1 MTGTVI
7 TLDQLNALD
16 DQAFV
21 KALDGLYEKAPWVAA
36 GAAASRPFATVGDLH
51 DGLMRAVR
59 QKPREAL
66 VAFLNAHPVLGG
78 RDARA
83 GTLTAES
90 TQEQAGLGL
99 TALPGDE
106 ARLLEELNARYQA
119 KFGFPFLI
127 CARRHT
133 RPSILRALQERLEH
147 SLEQELANALAE
159 VEHIGRLRLVDRV
172 TGAGMPNVAG
182 RLSTHVLDTH
192 SGRPAENVKIELF
205 ECGHSR
211 PVRLVEAITNGE
223 GRTDHP
229 LLASGPLRMG
239 TYELVFHMG
248 AYYRRRGAIATS
260 QPFLDEVCVRFGVN
274 EPEGHYHVPLVV
286 TPWSYATYRGS

>member
-7 TLDQLNALD
+7 TLVQLNALD

-21 KALDGLYEKAPWVAA
+21 SSLEGLYEKAPWVAA
-36 GAAASRPFATVGDLH
+36 GAASSRPFATVGDLH

-59 QKPREAL
+59 QQPREAL

-83 GTLTAES
+83 GTLTADS
-90 TQEQAGLGL
+90 TREQASLGL
-99 TALPGDE
+99 TALADDE
-106 ARLLEELNARYQA
+106 AWLLEDLNARYLA

-133 RPSILRALQERLEH
+133 RPSILRALQERLGH
-147 SLEQELANALAE
+147 GLEQELTNALAE

-172 TGAGMPNVAG
+172 TGAGVPKVAG

-192 SGRPAENVKIELF
+192 AGRPAENLKIELF

-211 PVRLVEAITNGE
+211 PVRLVETVTNAE
-223 GRTDHP
+223 GRTDQP
-229 LLASGPLRMG
+229 MFAGGPLRMG
-239 TYELVFHMG
+239 TYEMVFHMG
-248 AYYRRRGAIATS
+248 DYYRLRAVITTLH
-260 QPFLDEVCVRFGVN
+260 PFLDEVCVRFGVN

-286 TPWSYATYRGS
+286 TPWSYATYRGG

>member
-7 TLDQLNALD
+7 TLVQLNALD

-21 KALDGLYEKAPWVAA
+21 KALEGLYEKAPWVAA

-51 DGLMRAVR
+51 DALIRAVR
-59 QKPREAL
+59 QKPRAAL
-66 VAFLNAHPVLGG
+66 VDFLNGHPVLGG

-83 GTLTAES
+83 ATLTAES
-90 TQEQAGLGL
+90 TREQMGLGL
-99 TALPGDE
+99 TALADDE
-106 ARLLEELNARYQA
+106 ARLLERLNAGYLV

-133 RPSILRALQERLEH
+133 RPSILRALQERLGNG
-147 SLEQELANALAE
+147 LEQELANALAE

-172 TGAGMPNVAG
+172 TGAGVPNVVG
-182 RLSTHVLDTH
+182 GLSTHVLDTH
-192 SGRPAENVKIELF
+192 AGRPADNVRIELF
-205 ECGHSR
+205 EGGHSR
-211 PVRLVEAITNGE
+211 PVRLVEAVTNDE
-223 GRTDHP
+223 GRTDQP
-229 LLASGPLRMG
+229 LVAGGPLRMG

-248 AYYRRRGAIATS
+248 AYYRQRGVIATS